1 MAFLISYVV
10 FCVLVWSLWIKKL
23 LISSN
28 TDTQTQRFA
37 VEYQQIIS
45 HPEVSST
52 TGSRNQRSVVE
63 TRIFTENRFIQKVEE
78 RNDAVL
84 KNHALA
90 SELKLLEDQLVAS
103 NLKLQQ
109 LQNVHDEFVLQ
120 HEIRL
125 ESNQRVICQ
134 LEEKCLRLEYNDSRL
149 RRKIEERDRLLAS
162 KEKDFADQIA
172 RQKKVNNNL
181 LTQLIG
187 MLDNLGE
194 ETVQQLAEAKKK
206 TETRDVGCGS
216 DDEPIQPQIS
226 VLEPPQIVNE
236 QQTTVPVIPVEM
248 AIPDEPENVSSSL
261 PETEVR
267 PAIDGGERDDES
279 SFVKE
284 VPVSQPEIV
293 AGQFQPSEA
302 PPPVLPPATEYVVRS
317 DIMHFTTDYSIT
329 VRGIPT
335 GQIGLVIGHRG
346 RNMLRLERGYGVGL
360 RFVEGT
366 LYITGGDQRRRQD
379 ALKDVVENLP
389 IVLECPFLPLEDHE
403 RINNLLIN
411 GLSFEYNVTICRP
424 SARNKTGTISGRID
438 RCKTVYHLLKKASS
452 PG

>member
-1 MAFLISYVV
+1 
-10 FCVLVWSLWIKKL
+10 
-23 LISSN
+23 
-28 TDTQTQRFA
+28 
-37 VEYQQIIS
+37 
-45 HPEVSST
+45 
-52 TGSRNQRSVVE
+52 
-63 TRIFTENRFIQKVEE
+63 
-78 RNDAVL
+78 
-84 KNHALA
+84 
-90 SELKLLEDQLVAS
+90 
-103 NLKLQQ
+103 
-109 LQNVHDEFVLQ
+109 
-120 HEIRL
+120 
-125 ESNQRVICQ
+125 
-134 LEEKCLRLEYNDSRL
+134 
-149 RRKIEERDRLLAS
+149 LAS
-162 KEKDFADQIA
+162 KETEFVDQID
-172 RQKKVNNNL
+172 RQNKINNHL
-181 LTQLIG
+181 LTQLID
-187 MLDNLGE
+187 MDKLNE
-194 ETVQQLAEAKKK
+194 ETLRQLAAAEGKP
-206 TETRDVGCGS
+206 ETRDVECGC
-216 DDEPIQPQIS
+216 DEPILPLS
-226 VLEPPQIVNE
+226 ENKAPPIDDDL
-236 QQTTVPVIPVEM
+236 QTTVPVIPDEM

-452 PG
+452 G

>member
-1 MAFLISYVV
+1 MAFVIFFMV
-10 FCVLVWSLWIKKL
+10 FCVLVWSLWI
-23 LISSN
+23 
-28 TDTQTQRFA
+28 T
-37 VEYQQIIS
+37 
-45 HPEVSST
+45 
-52 TGSRNQRSVVE
+52 E
-63 TRIFTENRFIQKVEE
+63 TRFIRKVEE
-78 RNDAVL
+78 RNEAIL
-84 KNHALA
+84 KNH
-90 SELKLLEDQLVAS
+90 ELNSKLTKLEDQLAAS
-103 NLKLQQ
+103 NLKLKE
-109 LQNVHDEFVLQ
+109 LQNVHDEFILR
-120 HEIRL
+120 HEML
-125 ESNQRVICQ
+125 LDSYQRSLCQ
-134 LEEKCLRLEYNDSRL
+134 LEEKSNRLMHNESSLTRTIEDKDRL
-149 RRKIEERDRLLAS
+149 FTLLAS
-162 KEKDFADQIA
+162 KETEFVDQID
-172 RQKKVNNNL
+172 RQNKINNDL
-181 LTQLIG
+181 LTQLID
-187 MLDNLGE
+187 MDKLNE
-194 ETVQQLAEAKKK
+194 ETLRQLAAAERKP
-206 TETRDVGCGS
+206 ETRDVECGC
-216 DDEPIQPQIS
+216 DEPILPLS
-226 VLEPPQIVNE
+226 ENKAPPIDDDL
-236 QQTTVPVIPVEM
+236 QTTVPVIPDEM

-302 PPPVLPPATEYVVRS
+302 PPPLLPPATEYVVRS

-424 SARNKTGTISGRID
+424 SARNKTGTILGRID

-452 PG
+452 G

>member
-1 MAFLISYVV
+1 MAIWIFYIV

-37 VEYQQIIS
+37 VEYRKIVSQ
-45 HPEVSST
+45 PEVSST

-134 LEEKCLRLEYNDSRL
+134 LEEKCLRLEYNDSGL
-149 RRKIEERDRLLAS
+149 RKTIEEKDRLLAS

-424 SARNKTGTISGRID
+424 SARNKTGTILGRID

-452 PG
+452 G

>member
-1 MAFLISYVV
+1 MAIWIFYIV

-37 VEYQQIIS
+37 VEYQEIIS
-45 HPEVSST
+45 HPDVST
-52 TGSRNQRSVVE
+52 TGSRNQRPVVE
-63 TRIFTENRFIQKVEE
+63 TQIITENRFIKKVDE
-78 RNDAVL
+78 RNEAVL
-84 KNHALA
+84 KNHAL
-90 SELKLLEDQLVAS
+90 STELKQLEDQLVAS

-125 ESNQRVICQ
+125 ESNQRVICD
-134 LEEKCLRLEYNDSRL
+134 LEENLLRLKYNDSGL
-149 RRKIEERDRLLAS
+149 RRTIEEKDRLLAL

-187 MLDNLGE
+187 MMDNLGE
-194 ETVQQLAEAKKK
+194 ETLQQLAEAKRKS
-206 TETRDVGCGS
+206 ETRDVGCGS

-248 AIPDEPENVSSSL
+248 AIPDEPENVSSL

-267 PAIDGGERDDES
+267 PAIDGDCVDEPREDPD
-279 SFVKE
+279 VN
-284 VPVSQPEIV
+284 QPEIV
-293 AGQFQPSEA
+293 AEQFQPSEA

-317 DIMHFTTDYSIT
+317 DIMHLTTDYSIT

-346 RNMLRLERGYGVGL
+346 RNRSRLERGYGVGL

-366 LYITGGDQRRRQD
+366 LYITGGDQRRRQ
-379 ALKDVVENLP
+379 AACKDVVENLP
-389 IVLECPFLPLEDHE
+389 IVLDCPFLPLEDHK
-403 RINNLLIN
+403 RISDSLLN
-411 GLSFEYNVTICRP
+411 RLNFEYNVEICRP
-424 SARNKTGTISGRID
+424 SARNKTGNISGRID

-452 PG
+452 SSSG

>member
-1 MAFLISYVV
+1 
-10 FCVLVWSLWIKKL
+10 
-23 LISSN
+23 
-28 TDTQTQRFA
+28 
-37 VEYQQIIS
+37 
-45 HPEVSST
+45 
-52 TGSRNQRSVVE
+52 
-63 TRIFTENRFIQKVEE
+63 
-78 RNDAVL
+78 
-84 KNHALA
+84 
-90 SELKLLEDQLVAS
+90 
-103 NLKLQQ
+103 
-109 LQNVHDEFVLQ
+109 
-120 HEIRL
+120 
-125 ESNQRVICQ
+125 
-134 LEEKCLRLEYNDSRL
+134 LEYNDSRL

-216 DDEPIQPQIS
+216 DDEPIQPLIS
-226 VLEPPQIVNE
+226 ELEEPQIHDL
-236 QQTTVPVIPVEM
+236 QTTVPVIPVEM

-424 SARNKTGTISGRID
+424 SARNKTGTILGRID

-452 PG
+452 G